1 MRAATAGSG
10 WAAGQR
16 FARPRRAY
24 RRWGR
29 GNPKQAVSGG
39 MKRALMILVLL
50 IVLAGIAG
58 GVFLAFYPIP
68 APTQHME
75 VAVPN
80 DKLNSN

>member
-1 MRAATAGSG
+1 
-10 WAAGQR
+10 
-16 FARPRRAY
+16 
-24 RRWGR
+24 
-29 GNPKQAVSGG
+29 

-50 IVLAGIAG
+50 IVLGCIAG

-68 APTQHME
+68 APIQHME